1 MKKNK
6 KNNKKIKKSISK
18 IKKYLFNLL
27 IVAATTF
34 ICLFVCEI
42 VIRIFFKDK
51 IVLYPRYQTDAKYGE
66 YRIRKIRP
74 NLNFKHTSKEG
85 SWKFTINKQGFRSN
99 YDFSYKKNS
108 NTLRIIVLGDSHTQ
122 GFEVRQDFTYSAV
135 IEKHL
140 NKHGYKSEVFNTGI
154 SGFSTAE
161 ELVFLENEGVKY
173 RPDFVVLGFY
183 ANDLEDNIKANIFV
197 LNDNEL
203 IVQKKEHI
211 PGVRIQ
217 NIIYKIPLTKFLSE
231 NSYFYSL
238 LFNTVWN
245 NFKKTLYKK
254 KEDSLVTEYAIPVGK
269 ISDYQISLE
278 AKLLECMYTFC
289 KSNDIKL
296 IILDIPTLQGSSFPP
311 ELYEIAKNNCDIF
324 INSASELN
332 DYSGI
337 AEIHVPY
344 GHRHISEF
352 THILLGVTIAKS
364 IIANLNYL
372 TLP

>member
-1 MKKNK
+1 MKI
-6 KNNKKIKKSISK
+6 NKKIKQNKKQSSSK
-18 IKKYLFNLL
+18 IKKYLINLL
-27 IVAATTF
+27 IFAATTI
-34 ICLFVCEI
+34 ICFFFCEI
-42 VIRIFFKDK
+42 VTRVFFKDK
-51 IVLYPRYQTDAKYGE
+51 IVLFPRYQTDAKYGE

-74 NLNFKHTSKEG
+74 NLNFKHTSKDG

-99 YDFSYKKNS
+99 YDFSYKKNP
-108 NTLRIIVLGDSHTQ
+108 NTLRIIALGDSHTQ

-203 IVQKKEHI
+203 IVNKKEHI

-217 NIIYKIPLTKFLSE
+217 NIIYKIPLTKWLSA

-238 LFNTVWN
+238 LFNTTWDN
-245 NFKKTLYKK
+245 IKKLLYRVKK
-254 KEDSLVTEYAIPVGK
+254 DELVTEYAIPVEK
-269 ISDYQISLE
+269 INDYQISLE
-278 AKLLECMYTFC
+278 GKLLERMYTFC
-289 KSNDIKL
+289 KSNNIKL
-296 IILDIPTLQGSSFPP
+296 IILDIPTLRDSSFPLS
-311 ELYEIAKNNCDIF
+311 LYQIAKNNCDIF
-324 INSASELN
+324 ITSDSVLN
-332 DYSGI
+332 DYFDV
-337 AEIHVPY
+337 AEIHLPY

-364 IIANLNYL
+364 IIDNLN
-372 TLP
+372 